1 MSRTRLFLFGLIL
14 LLIFLGGRLLWLQL
28 IEHAAYKRLADE
40 NAARIIPIL
49 APRGIIFDRYGKVLL
64 KNRPVFSVYLL
75 QHLLPEDKKERDRIF
90 YKLSAIL
97 SIPKE
102 EVEETLQ
109 EKKIP
114 AFEGVKIAAE
124 VPPAIFSRLM
134 EENLPGVEVI
144 VYPLRYYPYRTS
156 LVHVLGYVA
165 ESSPEEL
172 KSLAEEGYRLGD
184 LLGKD
189 GVEKV
194 YDKYLRGVSGG
205 KKIEV
210 NAYGRPIRIKEIKE
224 PLPGNNLRLTID
236 LDLQLAAEE
245 ALKDYEGA
253 VVVLNPKNGEILALA
268 SHPAYDPN
276 KKWREISQRNHPFM
290 NRALTG
296 YPPGSTFK
304 VITLSAA
311 LEEGKV
317 NLEEIF
323 NCPGYYRL
331 GTRLAKCWRSW
342 GHGRLQ
348 VLEGLVWSCDIVF
361 YELGKR
367 LGPDLIKK
375 YAAAYGLGEKSG
387 VDLTQEKRGFIPT
400 AAWKKER
407 FKEDWYDGDSI
418 NIGIGQGFISVTP
431 LQMAALY
438 GTLGTGKRY
447 APFVVSQIMNKN
459 GKILYGARPRQVG
472 EVPLKVSNLAL
483 IRQALNDV
491 VLRGT
496 GVAAYIPG
504 LPAAGK
510 TGTAQN
516 PGLPHAWFSAYAP
529 ADDPEIVVCAFVVHG
544 EHGDRAPAYVTRD
557 ILRWYREHR
566 LTRKIEEV
574 PRPPQYILHGQTKEW
589 YHPQPIKK
597 IPEGESGEENV
608 IEEEE

>member
-1 MSRTRLFLFGLIL
+1 MFGLVL
-14 LLIFLGGRLLWLQL
+14 LFIFLGGRLFWLQL
-28 IEHAAYKRLADE
+28 IQHASLKQLADE

-75 QHLLPEDKKERDRIF
+75 QHLLPPEGAERERVF
-90 YKLSAIL
+90 NKLSAIL
-97 SIPKE
+97 HISKE
-102 EVEETLQ
+102 EIEKAIL

-114 AFEGVKIAAE
+114 AFEGIKIASE
-124 VPPAIFSRLM
+124 VTPAIFSRLT

-144 VYPLRYYPYRTS
+144 VYPMRSYPYQTS

-172 KSLAEEGYRLGD
+172 KTMAEQGYRLGD

-194 YDKYLRGVSGG
+194 YDQHLRGISGG

-224 PLPGNNLRLTID
+224 PVPGSNLKLTID
-236 LDLQLAAEE
+236 LDLQMAAEE
-245 ALKDYEGA
+245 ALKSYEGA
-253 VVVLNPKNGEILALA
+253 VVVLDPRSGEILALA
-268 SHPAYDPN
+268 SHPSYDPN
-276 KKWREISQRNHPFM
+276 RKWQEISQRNHPFM

-296 YPPGSTFK
+296 YPPGSAFK

-311 LEEGKV
+311 LEEGKADLTE
-317 NLEEIF
+317 NF

-331 GTRLAKCWRSW
+331 GTRLAKCWREW

-348 VLEGLVWSCDIVF
+348 VLEGLVWSCDVVF

-375 YAAAYGLGEKSG
+375 FATAYGLGERSG

-400 AAWKKER
+400 AAWKRER
-407 FKEDWYDGDSI
+407 FKEDWYEGDSI

-438 GTLGTGKRY
+438 GTIGTGKRY
-447 APFVVSQIMNKN
+447 TPFVVSEVADQN
-459 GKILYGARPRQVG
+459 GKILYKAQPHEVG
-472 EVPLKVSNLAL
+472 EAPLKLNNLAL
-483 IRQALNDV
+483 LRQALAEV

-496 GVAAYIPG
+496 GVAAYVPG

-516 PGLPHAWFSAYAP
+516 PGLPHAWFVAYAP
-529 ADDPEIVVCAFVVHG
+529 TDDPEIVVCAFVVHG

-557 ILRWYREHR
+557 ILKWYKEHR
-566 LTRKIEEV
+566 LTRKIEVIE
-574 PRPPQYILHGQTKEW
+574 RPAQYILHGQNKEW
-589 YHPQPIKK
+589 YRPL
-597 IPEGESGEENV
+597 PETRKEEVEEIV